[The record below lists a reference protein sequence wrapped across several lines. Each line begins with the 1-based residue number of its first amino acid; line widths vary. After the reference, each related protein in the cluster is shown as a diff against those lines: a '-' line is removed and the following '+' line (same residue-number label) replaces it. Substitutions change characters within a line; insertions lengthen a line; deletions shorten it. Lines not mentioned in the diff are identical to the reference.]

1 MSTSQEEL
9 FKGMEFLINGGNSG
23 QGSAESSF
31 ITQDSLEKEIST
43 RVTGEGEEDT
53 DTNNEGQ
60 EDTEGKN
67 KSTGKED
74 KEPEGID
81 QDELEK
87 ELIKNK
93 SSKKEEEEEESEE
106 EESTDEVEN
115 EGGNSVYKVLSELLK
130 EQGVVDVDFDSPEG
144 LYEAISSEIVN
155 GIEGYKESIPDV
167 IKHLLDNYEDGVP
180 LDELIGIKS
189 EEIRINNISEDSLS
203 EDKDLQKKLYKEY
216 LKTTTKFS
224 DSKIDKLIN
233 TAEDLEE
240 LEDNAKEALEGL
252 KSLNAEKEQKLKL
265 RVEAEKKAQ
274 EQQTRQLLNTLK
286 ETVDNTKE
294 IIPGLKISDKEKQQ
308 LFKMVTTPAEVR
320 GDMAMSA
327 AMLAREKDPIGFE
340 LKLNYF
346 LSKGFFD
353 GKFDDVV
360 KKAESNTAKKLEKS
374 IEAEAKKLMNKSG
387 KGADVEENDG
397 ENKILKAWKSTKK
410 PSGF

>member
-1 MSTSQEEL
+1 MAASQEEL
-9 FKGMEFLINGGNSG
+9 FKGMEFLINGGASG

-31 ITQDSLEKEIST
+31 ITQDSLEKEISS
-43 RVTGEGEEDT
+43 RKEEPAGT
-53 DTNNEGQ
+53 E
-60 EDTEGKN
+60 EKEEITEGDGESSDK
-67 KSTGKED
+67 KDDK

-87 ELIKNK
+87 EFTKSK
-93 SSKKEEEEEESEE
+93 SSKKEKAEESEE
-106 EESTDEVEN
+106 EETADESETT
-115 EGGNSVYKVLSELLK
+115 EDGNSVYKVLSELLK

-155 GIEGYKESIPDV
+155 GIEGYKESIPEV
-167 IKHLLDNYEDGVP
+167 IKDLLDNYEDGVP
-180 LDELIGIKS
+180 LDELIDIKS
-189 EEIRINNISEDSLS
+189 EEIRVNNISEDTLS

-216 LKTTTKFS
+216 LKATTKFS

-252 KSLNAEKEQKLKL
+252 KTLNNEREQKLKL

-274 EQQTRQLLNTLK
+274 EQQTRQLLTTLK
-286 ETVDNTKE
+286 ETVENTKE
-294 IIPGLKISDKEKQQ
+294 IIPGLKISEKEKQQ
-308 LFKMVTTPAEVR
+308 LFRMVTSPAEVR
-320 GDMAMSA
+320 GNVAMSA

-387 KGADVEENDG
+387 KGADVEEDNG
-397 ENKILKAWKSTKK
+397 ENKVLKAWKSTKK
-410 PSGF
+410 ASGF